1 MANMIDY
8 LDWRGDISLRHSPFN
23 EVDNLI
29 LSNLSYGRFGGIV
42 PSPAESGLCLLPAAA
57 AAHAANGPYEVLKF
71 DALSPEY
78 LPRMLEKMAKC
89 PRFAT
94 AALSDFVA
102 CTDLTV
108 EMQFAALT
116 VHLEDGTIFVS
127 FRGTDDS
134 LVGWK
139 EDFNLS
145 FMDTVPSQKEAV
157 RYLEA
162 VAAKYP
168 RRPILVGGHSKGGH
182 LAVYAAVNARKSVRK
197 RIRQVYNNDGPGF
210 NADFYT
216 QEGYIELDKS
226 IITLVPESSVVG
238 MLMEHDNDYQVVRS
252 TDKGLWQHVAF
263 GWEVL
268 GTAFVPEEE
277 ADPDAKV
284 YNQTIREWLAAMTH
298 EQRHDFIEAVY
309 ALLTAGGDIDDL
321 QDFKVEKTKSAVSLV
336 KSFGAMDKTTRKVLF
351 DMMELLAK
359 QSVKVVK
366 SELNLRQKLEKILE
380 R

>member
-1 MANMIDY
+1 MANMMDY
-8 LDWRGDISLRHSPFN
+8 LDWRGDISLRQSPFN

-29 LSNLSYGRFGGIV
+29 LSTLSYGRFDGIV
-42 PSPAESGLCLLPAAA
+42 PSLAESNRCLLPAAA
-57 AAHAANGPYEVLKF
+57 AAHADKGPFDVLKF
-71 DALSPEY
+71 DPLSPEH
-78 LPRMLEKMAKC
+78 LPRLLDKMAQY

-94 AALSDFVA
+94 AALSDYAA
-102 CTDLTV
+102 CTDHTI

-116 VHLEDGTIFVS
+116 VHLEDGTLFVS

-145 FMDTVPSQKEAV
+145 FLDTIPSQREAV

-182 LAVYAAVNARKSVRK
+182 LAVYAAVNARKAVRK
-197 RIRQVYNNDGPGF
+197 RIRRVYNNDGPGF
-210 NADFYT
+210 RADFFA
-216 QEGYIELDKS
+216 QEGYLELDER
-226 IITLVPESSVVG
+226 IITLVPEASVVG
-238 MLMEHDNDYQVVRS
+238 MLMEHDNDYCVVRS
-252 TDKGLWQHVAF
+252 VDKGLWQHVPF
-263 GWEVL
+263 GWEIL
-268 GTAFVPEEE
+268 GTAFVRAEE

-284 YNQTIREWLAAMTH
+284 YNQTIRKWLAAMAPN
-298 EQRHDFIEAVY
+298 QRHDFIEAVY

-321 QDFKVEKTKSAVSLV
+321 QDFRAEKTKSAKALV
-336 KSFGAMDKTTRKVLF
+336 KQFGSMDKATRKVLF

-359 QSVKVVK
+359 QSVKVIK
-366 SELNLRQKLEKILE
+366 NELNLRQRLESLLE